1 MPAEP
6 PSGTIRVAKRLCVA
20 SQERQSEMIAR
31 LKQRIPAHG
40 GRILDRLMVWSA
52 ALLVLAVASF
62 AVYYYIDQK
71 GGGDS
76 AGPMERRISSF
87 ETIVRENP
95 DDASARAN
103 LATLYFEEG
112 RYSEAIQQYQVALD
126 LDEENEAYLVGLGRA
141 LLSAGDHRAAAEKF
155 QKAVDLSTEAELTS
169 DVIET
174 AYYYLGSI
182 GLTEGKPDEAVAHL
196 KKALDVEPTDA
207 DAWYLLGA
215 ASIEADDIDGAIEA
229 LTRAVLFVPDYTEA
243 YEKLIV
249 AYEEKGLEAEARY
262 ARGMLAYSEGRYG
275 DAVTELEA
283 AIAASPELAS
293 AYAGLGLARE
303 SLSERDAAIAA
314 YQRAIELDP
323 DSFSARS
330 GLVRLGA
337 PEPEEA

>member
-1 MPAEP
+1 
-6 PSGTIRVAKRLCVA
+6 
-20 SQERQSEMIAR
+20 MIAR
-31 LKQRIPAHG
+31 LKQRIPANR

-62 AVYYYIDQK
+62 AVYYYLDQT

-76 AGPMERRISSF
+76 VGPMDRRISSF
-87 ETIVRENP
+87 ETTVRENP

-112 RYSEAIQQYQVALD
+112 RYSEAVEQYQVALE

-141 LLSAGDHRAAAEKF
+141 LLSSGDHRAAAEKF

-182 GLTEGKPDEAVAHL
+182 SLTEGKPDEAVTHL

-215 ASIEADDIDGAIEA
+215 ASIETDDIDGAIEA
-229 LTRAVLFVPDYTEA
+229 LTRAVLFVPNFTEA

-249 AYEEKGLEAEARY
+249 AYEEKGLEAESRY
-262 ARGMLAYSEGRYG
+262 ARGMVAYAQGNYEE
-275 DAVTELEA
+275 AVSELEA
-283 AIAASPELAS
+283 ALGDSPEFA
-293 AYAGLGLARE
+293 AGYVGLGLARE
-303 SLSERDAAIAA
+303 SLSEREAAVAA
-314 YQRAIELDP
+314 YGRALELEP
-323 DSFSARS
+323 ENLNAQA
-330 GLVRLGA
+330 GLARLGA
-337 PEPEEA
+337 LANEEVAP

>member
-1 MPAEP
+1 
-6 PSGTIRVAKRLCVA
+6 
-20 SQERQSEMIAR
+20 MIAR
-31 LKQRIPAHG
+31 LKERIPAQR

-62 AVYYYIDQK
+62 AVYYYLDQT

-76 AGPMERRISSF
+76 VGPMDRRIAGF

-182 GLTEGKPDEAVAHL
+182 SLTEGKPDEAVAHL

-303 SLSERDAAIAA
+303 SLSEREAAIAA

-323 DSFSARS
+323 DSFSARA

-337 PEPEEA
+337 EEAGAEEGVTP

>member
-1 MPAEP
+1 
-6 PSGTIRVAKRLCVA
+6 
-20 SQERQSEMIAR
+20 MIAR
-31 LKQRIPAHG
+31 LKERIPAQR

-62 AVYYYIDQK
+62 AVYYYVDQE

-76 AGPMERRISSF
+76 AGPMDHQIATF
-87 ETIVRENP
+87 ETAVREHP

-103 LATLYFEEG
+103 LAALYFAEG
-112 RYSEAIQQYQVALD
+112 RYDEAIEQYEVALEV
-126 LDEENEAYLVGLGRA
+126 DEENETYLVGLGRA

-155 QKAVDLSTEAELTS
+155 QKAVDLSSEAELTS

-182 GLTEGKPDEAVAHL
+182 SLTEGKPDEALTHL

-215 ASIEADDIDGAIEA
+215 ASIEADDIDGAIEE

-243 YEKLIV
+243 YEKLVV
-249 AYEEKGLEAEARY
+249 AYEEKGLEGEARY

-314 YQRAIELDP
+314 YKRAIELDP
-323 DSFSARS
+323 DSFSARA

-337 PEPEEA
+337 PEPEEAGAEEGVTP

>member
-31 LKQRIPAHG
+31 LKQRIPALR

-62 AVYYYIDQK
+62 AVYYYLDQQ
-71 GGGDS
+71 GGDT
-76 AGPMERRISSF
+76 AGPMDRRIAGF

-112 RYSEAIQQYQVALD
+112 RYNEAIEQYQVALEV
-126 LDEENEAYLVGLGRA
+126 DEENEAYLVGLGRA

-169 DVIET
+169 DVRET

-182 GLTEGKPDEAVAHL
+182 SLTEGKPDEAVTHL

-215 ASIEADDIDGAIEA
+215 ASIA
-229 LTRAVLFVPDYTEA
+229 
-243 YEKLIV
+243 
-249 AYEEKGLEAEARY
+249 
-262 ARGMLAYSEGRYG
+262 
-275 DAVTELEA
+275 
-283 AIAASPELAS
+283 
-293 AYAGLGLARE
+293 
-303 SLSERDAAIAA
+303 
-314 YQRAIELDP
+314 
-323 DSFSARS
+323 
-330 GLVRLGA
+330 
-337 PEPEEA
+337 